1 MEDCVFCKII
11 NNEIPSYK
19 IYEDDL
25 VLAFLDIHPAVKGHT
40 LIIPKKHTKDIF
52 EIEEKYLERIISVAQ
67 KISNKMK
74 DNFNADGVNL
84 YHASGSAAE
93 QSVFHFHLHIIPR
106 RKDDNIDFTGVV
118 ANKEAVSEEEF
129 DEAVAK
135 LKIEG

>member
-1 MEDCVFCKII
+1 MENCVFCKII

-25 VLAFLDIHPAVKGHT
+25 VLAFLDINPAVKGHT
-40 LIIPKKHTKDIF
+40 LVIPKKHARDIF

-74 DNFNADGVNL
+74 DNFNAEGVNL

-106 RKDDNIDFTGVV
+106 RKGDNIDFTGVV
-118 ANKEAVSEEEF
+118 SNKEAVSEEEF
-129 DEAVAK
+129 DGVVAK